1 MAFERNRSRK
11 DVRLA
16 DRSNN
21 AVSKPFRHTG
31 LGKLPPEIRE
41 IIFINLLAT
50 PPPYAGHEFA
60 INSAGPKKTPSRR
73 KKFVHIT
80 ASWHQVTQTC
90 RQIYLESH
98 PLFFA
103 SESYYLTNTQELT
116 RLLDYG
122 CSTSSREWECVLDYG
137 CRHSLNPPFRHVTIT
152 TLCLGGLVTDQ
163 SLYTKEKI
171 DQILSDPTDHRSTTS
186 TRQQLEAQTFMSLD
200 TEACHRLSKLS
211 NLKTVGLRMRV
222 GQEMEYVNFMYGVSA
237 MRRGLVE
244 FVDQSHWLIR
254 TQHPNDVWRIQY
266 SCFTCADY
274 AQDKNTERISYDR
287 RRIELEVTDI
297 DSRAPGLKEGDERY
311 VEVQIQRIKNDDDM
325 ETVSEVSDTD
335 VEDLHDRAANLF
347 LGSPDLS
354 ATQVG
359 ELLDIPGPAPD
370 EVEIDLNVPP
380 LEMEDDD
387 LQISPLH
394 NNLSGTELE
403 QETLSTLEV
412 LFGRPQSQDDYNLL
426 SSGQPDQENDHAL
439 SGTASQDV
447 SVSQSKEQSDQQ
459 AEKSLLPT
467 NSPFVWHPVPKH
479 FDHALSGTASQDV
492 SVSQSKEQSDQQAGK
507 SLLPTNSPFPWHP
520 APTYTES
527 SRKFQTDSD
536 DEGSHSQTE
545 STFGE
550 EVLQSTTG
558 IKAQEE
564 RRRTVRKR
572 LLRQL
577 EQPLNFSD
585 IPRRHTEEE
594 MELFYGLQELADL
607 GINEQT
613 ETGVQKSI
621 QSSSISSEFR
631 EHDIEN
637 PGVTSQPASTIE
649 KQPLMAFLIRF
660 WSLPTCGAVFTIL
673 LAFGYSCLF
682 LIFLTA
688 SSTAY
693 VWNWKRSHEE

>member
-1 MAFERNRSRK
+1 MAFERHRNRK

-21 AVSKPFRHTG
+21 AVAKPFRHTG

-41 IIFINLLAT
+41 IIFINLLAS
-50 PPPYAGHEFA
+50 PPPYAGYDFN
-60 INSAGPKKTPSRR
+60 INSAGPENSPSAP
-73 KKFVHIT
+73 KKFVDIK
-80 ASWHQVTQTC
+80 ASWHQITQTC
-90 RQIYLESH
+90 RQVYLESW

-103 SESYYLTNTQELT
+103 SKSYYLANPQELR
-116 RLLDYG
+116 RLV
-122 CSTSSREWECVLDYG
+122 EYG
-137 CRHSLNPPFRHVTIT
+137 CRRSLIPPFRHDTIT
-152 TLCLGGLVTDQ
+152 TLCLEGLVTDK

-171 DQILSDPTDHRSTTS
+171 DQILSDPTDYRSRIS

-200 TEACHRLSKLS
+200 TGACHRLSNLS

-222 GQEMEYVNFMYGVSA
+222 GQEMEYVNFMYGVSD
-237 MRRGLVE
+237 MPRGLVE

-274 AQDKNTERISYDR
+274 AHDKNAERISYDR

-311 VEVQIQRIKNDDDM
+311 VEVQIQRIKSDDDM
-325 ETVSEVSDTD
+325 ETVSEVNDED
-335 VEDLHDRAANLF
+335 VEELFDVQATLHQELY
-347 LGSPDLS
+347 DLS
-354 ATQVG
+354 TTQVG
-359 ELLDIPGPAPD
+359 ELQDILAPTGD
-370 EVEIDLNVPP
+370 ENEIDLEVPP
-380 LEMEDDD
+380 LEMEDD

-394 NNLSGTELE
+394 NDLSGTELE

-426 SSGQPDQENDHAL
+426 SSGQPDQENDHVL
-439 SGTASQDV
+439 SGTASQEV
-447 SVSQSKEQSDQQ
+447 SGSQSKEQSEQQ
-459 AEKSLLPT
+459 AVKSLLPT
-467 NSPFVWHPVPKH
+467 YS
-479 FDHALSGTASQDV
+479 T
-492 SVSQSKEQSDQQAGK
+492 
-507 SLLPTNSPFPWHP
+507 FPWHP

-558 IKAQEE
+558 VRAQEE

-572 LLRQL
+572 LLRQF

-594 MELFYGLQELADL
+594 MELFHGLQELADL

-613 ETGVQKSI
+613 ETGVQKPI
-621 QSSSISSEFR
+621 QSSSIPSEFR
-631 EHDIEN
+631 EHGIKN
-637 PGVTSQPASTIE
+637 PGVTSQPASSIE
-649 KQPLMAFLIRF
+649 KQPLMEFLIQF
-660 WSLPTCGAVFTIL
+660 WSLPTCCAIFTIS

-688 SSTAY
+688 SSTDY
-693 VWNWKRSHEE
+693 VWNWKRSNEK